1 MSREREVALS
11 GREAVVTTR
20 AGAGSEQRG
29 RTARAL
35 REVVLRFAMIIVL
48 AAVVVTASVITPGFL
63 ELGNIKNILTQ
74 NAPVGLVAIG
84 MTFVIIAGGFDLS
97 VSAIF
102 ALGAV
107 IAADFASRV
116 ALPLAFGGAVTAGA
130 VAGLI
135 NALVITRLNVNAF
148 VATLGSA
155 SVFTGFAIL
164 SSNSRPIV
172 PEAAG
177 FDALGRGTIAGIPA
191 SIVILAVAF
200 ALGWALLAR
209 TTYGRALYA
218 VGGNPE
224 AARLA
229 GLRLDTLRGSTYVTT
244 GALAA
249 LGGAIIA
256 SETGVAQ
263 ADLGASVT
271 LDAIAIVIIGGTSLY
286 GGEGAMWRTLVGLLM
301 LATINNVFDFL
312 NLDTAAQSLAKGALV
327 IGAVALDSFTRSR
340 RA

>member
-164 SSNSRPIV
+164 YSNSRPIV

-244 GALAA
+244 GALA
-249 LGGAIIA
+249 
-256 SETGVAQ
+256 Q